1 MILTIELPNGTLVQ
15 EEVDPSITLKE
26 IAILVNIEN
35 PVFFCDR
42 WKGELGT
49 LLSMTSNDDPLERFN
64 TDSISLID
72 RNHIQEKD
80 VPRYYN
86 AMTKGY

>member
-1 MILTIELPNGTLVQ
+1 MLTIELPNGTLIQRDVSH
-15 EEVDPSITLKE
+15 SITLKE
-26 IAILVNIEN
+26 IAILVDIDN
-35 PVFFCDR
+35 PAFFCYR
-42 WKGELGT
+42 RKGELGT
-49 LLSMTSNDDPLERFN
+49 LISMLPNDDPLERFN
-64 TDSISLID
+64 TDSIALID

>member
-1 MILTIELPNGTLVQ
+1 MILTIELPNGTIVQ

>member
-1 MILTIELPNGTLVQ
+1 MILTIELPDGAIVKREVVQ
-15 EEVDPSITLKE
+15 TITLKE
-26 IAILVNIEN
+26 IALLVQIEN
-35 PVFFCDR
+35 PVFFCHR

-49 LLSMTSNDDPLERFN
+49 LISMIPNDDPLERFN
-64 TDSISLID
+64 TNSIALID